1 MSYRHL
7 TEACFAARIG
17 DGGLSGDAFA
27 KTLADAAPALEGLRA
42 RHADGTLPILR
53 LPALRDDLDALA
65 DVAKRLSERF
75 DDVVVLGTGG
85 SSLGGQALAALA
97 DAGYS
102 RPRGTPRLHFIDNI
116 DPHSIARL
124 LAGLDLASSGFV
136 AVSKSGATAE
146 TLTQCLVALD
156 ALRSAV
162 GEAALAKHVTLI
174 TGPGASP
181 LRRLGERYGFE
192 TLDHDPGVGGRF
204 SVLSLVGL
212 LPAMIAGLDAEAVR
226 AGAARVLDATLAARQ
241 PRDSEPAVGAA
252 IAVGLL
258 REHGIATTVMMPYI
272 DRLAPFALW
281 YRQLW
286 AESLGKNGAGTT
298 PVHARGA
305 VDQHSQLQL
314 YLAGPRDKM
323 FTLLTLDVAGAGA
336 RVPVEPTST
345 GVPPSA
351 MCCWRRMEELVRVAR
366 KRRSVASSGA
376 SGPVSYY
383 GSLSLI
389 SVTVAFRPSS
399 TVLTA
404 GSLSSSRRLV
414 CRVCASAAGSDD
426 SVSRPSSFFS
436 AKTNWTCLPR
446 Q

>member
-181 LRRLGERYGFE
+181 LRRLGERYGLE

-258 REHGIATTVMMPYI
+258 REHGIATTVMMPYV

-336 RVPVEPTST
+336 RVPADLADDDALAYLRGRTIGDLMDAGQRATADTLARQGRPVRTFELARLDERTLGALLMHFMLET
-345 GVPPSA
+345 IIAAHLFGVNPFDQPA
-351 MCCWRRMEELVRVAR
+351 VDEGKALARAYLAGQAAPREEQ
-366 KRRSVASSGA
+366 
-376 SGPVSYY
+376 P
-383 GSLSLI
+383 
-389 SVTVAFRPSS
+389 
-399 TVLTA
+399 
-404 GSLSSSRRLV
+404 
-414 CRVCASAAGSDD
+414 
-426 SVSRPSSFFS
+426 
-436 AKTNWTCLPR
+436 
-446 Q
+446 

>member
-1 MSYRHL
+1 MFYRHA
-7 TEACFAARIG
+7 TDACFAARIG
-17 DGGLSGDAFA
+17 DGGLSDDAFA
-27 KTLADAAPALEGLRA
+27 KTLAEAAPALESLRA
-42 RHADGTLPILR
+42 RHADGALPILR

-65 DVAKRLSERF
+65 EVAKRLSERF

-102 RPRGTPRLHFIDNI
+102 RPRGTPRLHFTDNI

-174 TGPGASP
+174 TEPGASP
-181 LRRLGERYGFE
+181 LRRLGERYGLE

-226 AGAARVLDATLAARQ
+226 AGAARVLDATLTARQ

-258 REHGIATTVMMPYI
+258 REHGIATTVMMPYV

-323 FTLLTLDVAGAGA
+323 FTLITLDVAGAGA
-336 RVPVEPTST
+336 RVPADLADDDALAYLRGRTIGDLMDAGQRATADTLARQGRPVRTFELARLDERTLGALLMHFMLET
-345 GVPPSA
+345 IIAAHLFGVNPFDQPA
-351 MCCWRRMEELVRVAR
+351 VDEGKALARAYLAGEAALREEQ
-366 KRRSVASSGA
+366 S
-376 SGPVSYY
+376 
-383 GSLSLI
+383 
-389 SVTVAFRPSS
+389 
-399 TVLTA
+399 
-404 GSLSSSRRLV
+404 
-414 CRVCASAAGSDD
+414 
-426 SVSRPSSFFS
+426 
-436 AKTNWTCLPR
+436 
-446 Q
+446 

>member
-146 TLTQCLVALD
+146 TLAQCLVALD

-258 REHGIATTVMMPYI
+258 REHGIATTVMMPYV

-336 RVPVEPTST
+336 RVPADLADDDALAYLRGRTIGDLMDAGQRATADTLARQGRPVRTFELARLDERTLGALLMHFMLET
-345 GVPPSA
+345 IIAAHLFGVNPFDQPA
-351 MCCWRRMEELVRVAR
+351 VDEGKALARAYLAGEAAPREEQ
-366 KRRSVASSGA
+366 
-376 SGPVSYY
+376 P
-383 GSLSLI
+383 
-389 SVTVAFRPSS
+389 
-399 TVLTA
+399 
-404 GSLSSSRRLV
+404 
-414 CRVCASAAGSDD
+414 
-426 SVSRPSSFFS
+426 
-436 AKTNWTCLPR
+436 
-446 Q
+446 

>member
-146 TLTQCLVALD
+146 TLAQCLVALD

-181 LRRLGERYGFE
+181 LRRLGERYGLE

-258 REHGIATTVMMPYI
+258 REHGIATTVMMPYV

-305 VDQHSQLQL
+305 VDQHSQLQF

-336 RVPVEPTST
+336 RVPADLADDDALAYLRGRTIGDLMDAGQRATADALARQGRPVRTFELARLDERTLGALLMHFMLET
-345 GVPPSA
+345 IIAAHLFGVNPFDQPA
-351 MCCWRRMEELVRVAR
+351 VDEGKALARAYLAGEAAPREEQ
-366 KRRSVASSGA
+366 
-376 SGPVSYY
+376 P
-383 GSLSLI
+383 
-389 SVTVAFRPSS
+389 
-399 TVLTA
+399 
-404 GSLSSSRRLV
+404 
-414 CRVCASAAGSDD
+414 
-426 SVSRPSSFFS
+426 
-436 AKTNWTCLPR
+436 
-446 Q
+446 